1 MLKSASLLFGP
12 VLYITASILPIQS
25 SQAADECGWVSRHNS
40 EPISDRRFAR
50 LAEYN
55 GRAFIDMRTCLVW
68 QLDVHDAPKSLD
80 DAMIECASFSQGGPH
95 GEMGW
100 RLPSLSELT
109 SVDSEDWTKQGSEF
123 DQFNIPALK
132 RKENDFWPAHP
143 GSAAQTPGR

>member
-1 MLKSASLLFGP
+1 
-12 VLYITASILPIQS
+12 
-25 SQAADECGWVSRHNS
+25 
-40 EPISDRRFAR
+40 
-50 LAEYN
+50 
-55 GRAFIDMRTCLVW
+55 MRTCLVW

-132 RKENDFWPAHP
+132 RKENDFWTSTPWLGRADSWAVVQFSALTTIAHP
-143 GSAAQTPGR
+143 VALDSKAAVWCVRGYPARGLR